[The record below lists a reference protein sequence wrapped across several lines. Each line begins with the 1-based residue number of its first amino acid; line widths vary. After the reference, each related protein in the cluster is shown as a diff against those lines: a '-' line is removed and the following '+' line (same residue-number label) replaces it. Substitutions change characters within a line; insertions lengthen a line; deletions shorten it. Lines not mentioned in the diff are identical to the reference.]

1 MAQNT
6 LIRFAGNTVT
16 RSSSGAHAKKI
27 YFTGIPQLL
36 SIESYPISA
45 TTAQV
50 IIRVNGPT
58 ASADTQWYIT
68 VMGETITNVLDP
80 EKAVGKYF
88 YVSSNANSTMLS
100 IAKALSS
107 CSTIAANFD
116 VFKYSDIML
125 IAKAAGPCIDT
136 ATVVQTNIPSN
147 IIQVTATDGT
157 TNDDFYNKK
166 LTVDLLSDSTYITHL
181 EKNHYGGEVTY
192 FDLNPVL
199 TSIAKYDEVVNF
211 YFYLNAVDKNFSSTN
226 LPSVGLNHKTY
237 VAPGFQ
243 TKNHHRLYIGLND
256 FTPAQEMETVYNQ
269 ERVTEGLYNS
279 DILYVAREGNNFNIP
294 FSFYRGGLSAYTF
307 NIDFVD
313 SAGNVLDTTSSSITF
328 DTNKRLFNH
337 TFELSGN
344 STYIDDVFYI
354 DINIPGNTKVR
365 YNVIKAAKMSGTLT
379 RLRFRN
385 SMGGF
390 SFFDFT
396 GEKTETNE
404 VETETYEKANSDSLG
419 NGLYYTNLKES
430 NERVYSKTPKY
441 TYTVKSHLIEEG
453 GQHIF
458 EDLLMT
464 PEVYIGEQNVFIDSV
479 QVDKINNT
487 DGVYQATVKYH
498 LGKLRV

>member
-16 RSSSGAHAKKI
+16 NSSSGAQAKKI

-50 IIRVNGPT
+50 IIRVNGLT

-116 VFKYSDIML
+116 VFKYADTML

-136 ATVVQTNIPSN
+136 TTVVQTNIPSN
-147 IIQVTATDGT
+147 IIEVTATDGT

-166 LTVDLLSDSTYITHL
+166 LTVDLLSDSTYITSL

-211 YFYLNAVDKNFSSTN
+211 YFYLNAVDKNFSSTS
-226 LPSVGLNHKTY
+226 LPSIAFNHKTY

-243 TKNHHRLYIGLND
+243 TKNHHRLYISREN

-294 FSFYRGGLSAYTF
+294 FSFYRGSLSSYTF

-313 SAGNVLDTTSSSITF
+313 SAGNVLDTTSSAITF
-328 DTNKRLFNH
+328 DTSKYIFNN

-344 STYIDDVFYI
+344 PTYIDDVFYI
-354 DINIPGNTKVR
+354 DINIPGGTKVR
-365 YNVIKAAKMSGTLT
+365 YNVIKAAKMSDTLT
-379 RLRFRN
+379 RLKFRN

>member
-16 RSSSGAHAKKI
+16 NSSSGAQANKI

-45 TTAQV
+45 TTAE
-50 IIRVNGPT
+50 IDMRVNSLT

-116 VFKYSDIML
+116 VFKYADIML

-136 ATVVQTNIPSN
+136 TTVVQTNIPSN
-147 IIQVTATDGT
+147 IIEVTATDGT

-166 LTVDLLSDSTYITHL
+166 LTVDLLSDSTYITSL

-192 FDLNPVL
+192 FDLNPVFS
-199 TSIAKYDEVVNF
+199 SIAKYDEVINF
-211 YFYLNAVDKNFSSTN
+211 YFYLNAVDKNFSSTS
-226 LPSVGLNHKTY
+226 LPSVGFNHKTY

-294 FSFYRGGLSAYTF
+294 FSFYRGSLSSYAF

-313 SAGNVLDTTSSSITF
+313 SAGNVLDTTASAITF
-328 DTNKRLFNH
+328 DTSKRLFNH

-379 RLRFRN
+379 RLKFRN

>member
-1 MAQNT
+1 MA
-6 LIRFAGNTVT
+6 
-16 RSSSGAHAKKI
+16 S
-27 YFTGIPQLL
+27 
-36 SIESYPISA
+36 
-45 TTAQV
+45 
-50 IIRVNGPT
+50 
-58 ASADTQWYIT
+58 
-68 VMGETITNVLDP
+68 
-80 EKAVGKYF
+80 
-88 YVSSNANSTMLS
+88 
-100 IAKALSS
+100 
-107 CSTIAANFD
+107 
-116 VFKYSDIML
+116 
-125 IAKAAGPCIDT
+125 
-136 ATVVQTNIPSN
+136 
-147 IIQVTATDGT
+147 DGT

-166 LTVDLLSDSTYITHL
+166 LTVDLFANSKYITSL

-192 FDLNPVL
+192 FDLNPVFS
-199 TSIAKYDEVVNF
+199 SIAKYDEVTNF
-211 YFYLNAVDKNFSSTN
+211 YFNLNAVDKNFSSTS
-226 LPSVGLNHKTY
+226 LPSATYFHKTY
-237 VAPGFQ
+237 VTPGFQ
-243 TKNHHRLYIGLND
+243 TKNHHRLYIGLNN

-279 DILYVAREGNNFNIP
+279 DILYVARDGNNFNIP
-294 FSFYRGGLSAYTF
+294 FSFYRGSLSSYTF

-313 SAGNVLDTTSSSITF
+313 SAGNVLDTIESSISF
-328 DTNKRLFNH
+328 DTSKYLFNH

-354 DINIPGNTKVR
+354 DINIPGDTKVR

-379 RLRFRN
+379 RLKFRN

-404 VETETYEKANSDSLG
+404 VEAETYEKANSDSLG

>member
-6 LIRFAGNTVT
+6 LIRFAGNTIT
-16 RSSSGAHAKKI
+16 SSSGGSQANKI

-45 TTAQV
+45 TTAQ
-50 IIRVNGPT
+50 IYIGLNNLT

-88 YVSSNANSTMLS
+88 YVGSSDANTKLS
-100 IAKALSS
+100 IANALRS

-116 VFKYSDIML
+116 VYVSGNIM
-125 IAKAAGPCIDT
+125 IFAKSAGPYIDT
-136 ATVVQTNIPSN
+136 TTVIQTNIPSDKFGF
-147 IIQVTATDGT
+147 TAIDGT
-157 TNDDFYNKK
+157 TNDDFYGKK
-166 LTVDLLSDSTYITHL
+166 LSVNIYKNDNFVTNL

-192 FDLNPVL
+192 FDLNPIL
-199 TSIAKYDEVVNF
+199 SSIAEYDDVVSYYIWLTAIDKY
-211 YFYLNAVDKNFSSTN
+211 FSETSLVSTFGHN
-226 LPSVGLNHKTY
+226 TY

-294 FSFYRGGLSAYTF
+294 FSFYRGSLSSYTF

-313 SAGNVLDTTSSSITF
+313 SAGNVLDTTSSAITF
-328 DTNKRLFNH
+328 DTSKRLFNH

-365 YNVIKAAKMSGTLT
+365 YNVIKAAKMSDTLT
-379 RLRFRN
+379 RLKFRN

>member
-16 RSSSGAHAKKI
+16 NSSSGAQANKI

-45 TTAQV
+45 TTAE
-50 IIRVNGPT
+50 IDMRVNSLT

-88 YVSSNANSTMLS
+88 YVGANANSTMLS

-116 VFKYSDIML
+116 VFFNSTVKL

-136 ATVVQTNIPSN
+136 TMVQTNIPSPSN
-147 IIQVTATDGT
+147 IQVAITNGT

-166 LTVDLLSDSTYITHL
+166 LTVDLFDKSKYITSL

-199 TSIAKYDEVVNF
+199 SSIAKYDEVVNF
-211 YFYLNAVDKNFSSTN
+211 YFNLNAVDKNFSSTS
-226 LPSVGLNHKTY
+226 LPSVAYNHNVY
-237 VAPGFQ
+237 VSPGFQ
-243 TKNHHRLYIGLND
+243 TKNHHRLYVELSG

-279 DILYVAREGNNFNIP
+279 DVLYVAREGNNFNIP
-294 FSFYRGGLSAYTF
+294 FSFFRGSYYSYAF
-307 NIDFVD
+307 HIDFVD
-313 SAGNVLDTTSSSITF
+313 SAGNVLDTTISAITF
-328 DTNKRLFNH
+328 DTSKYLFNN
-337 TFELSGN
+337 TFELSGD

-354 DINIPGNTKVR
+354 DINITGNTKVR
-365 YNVIKAAKMSGTLT
+365 YNVIKAAKMSGMLT
-379 RLRFRN
+379 RLKFRN